1 MSEMT
6 VTEDVPRTGRRK
18 YLLVLMVLTLA
29 AGGFAASYLGK
40 ISPRDLIAY
49 RVGNAA
55 DDALAFVEVP
65 AVTVP
70 LAGGA
75 RRISVTVGL
84 ESSASR
90 APELEK
96 LMPRITAT
104 VTEFLSAISPDA
116 LDRRGVLEII
126 RMELHGRVDAVVDP
140 GLIDD
145 LLITE
150 FAIQ

>member
-6 VTEDVPRTGRRK
+6 VTEDGPRTGRRK

-40 ISPRDLIAY
+40 ISPRDLIAF
-49 RVGNAA
+49 RMDNAA
-55 DDALAFVEVP
+55 DTLAFVEVP

-145 LLITE
+145 LMITE
-150 FAIQ
+150 FAIR